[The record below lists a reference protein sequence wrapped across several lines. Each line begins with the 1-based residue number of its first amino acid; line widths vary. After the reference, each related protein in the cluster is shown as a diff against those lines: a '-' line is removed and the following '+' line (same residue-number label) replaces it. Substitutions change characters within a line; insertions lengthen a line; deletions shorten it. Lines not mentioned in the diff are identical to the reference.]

1 MEYTVDELINLVKL
15 YAAIPAQ
22 QPAYNNTNLLK
33 YINTEYKNNIY
44 PLLIQLN
51 NEYFVAE
58 NDTTITGASQTIP
71 IPADAIGQNMR
82 DIKIIDGDDYI
93 EVPRL
98 EIDTL
103 NADDFGFY
111 FRGNNVYLKN
121 ADNYIG
127 KTLRIY
133 YYERP
138 SDLVLTT
145 SAAKVATVGATTYTV
160 VAVPT
165 AFGTS
170 ASLDFIKA
178 TPAFDTLA
186 TSIVTTIASVTCTP
200 ATFYATV
207 SVGDYLCLAGQTCVV
222 QLPAECFDLMAQAV
236 VLRVLE
242 SQGDNNGLQVAQARY
257 DRIKQGVIS
266 MLAERVVGE
275 QRKII
280 KRNSLFNGMD

>member
-1 MEYTVDELINLVKL
+1 MTYTVDELFELVKL

-22 QPAYNNTNLLK
+22 QPAYNNTNLLR
-33 YINTEYKNNIY
+33 YANTEYKNNIY
-44 PLLIQLN
+44 PMLIELN

-58 NDTTITGASQTIP
+58 NDTTIVTATQTIP
-71 IPADAIGQNMR
+71 IPADAIGQSLR

-103 NADDFGFY
+103 NSDDFGFY
-111 FRGNNVYLKN
+111 LRGNNVYLKN

-127 KTLRIY
+127 ETLRIY

-145 SAAKVATVGATTYTV
+145 SAAKVSTVGASTYTV
-160 VAVPT
+160 VSAPT
-165 AFGTS
+165 AFGSS
-170 ASLDFIKA
+170 ATLDFIKA

-186 TSIVTTIASVTCTP
+186 TSIVTTISSVTFTP
-200 ATFYATV
+200 TIFYSTV

-222 QLPAECFDLMAQAV
+222 QLPAECFDLMAQAI

-242 SQGDNNGLQVAQARY
+242 SQGDANGLQVAQARY
-257 DRIKQGVIS
+257 DRIRQGVIS

-280 KRNSLFNGMD
+280 KRNSLFNGLY